1 MENENNTNRLFIW
14 VAILLILIV
23 VGSVFYFLERS
34 DISGKVTEEKLS
46 EKQSEVM
53 LQGEN
58 VNDPISGTITNS
70 IAVGFVEKYLSASS
84 LEVPV
89 YWYFDRAHV
98 EDLFT
103 VHSSG
108 NAVSHIRFYSAV
120 DNTIPN
126 NAKLTFIVV
135 PIYQNIGFD
144 RTKAMYEFAITC
156 PARCP
161 KVLPEARQIY
171 TSMDKN
177 DVPRS
182 FEFSK
187 SEVQNCFVEGD
198 NVLRVGASIVSGG
211 KLKIALCG
219 INVKDANFEEQVVY
233 HCSSVAPTTL
243 AIGEAHTIG
252 NDFPNQ

>member
-34 DISGKVTEEKLS
+34 DISGKVTEEKLKGS
-46 EKQSEVM
+46 QSEVM

-70 IAVGFVEKYLSASS
+70 IAVGFVEKYLATAS

-89 YWYFDRAHV
+89 YWYFDRSHV

-120 DNTIPN
+120 DNSIPN

-161 KVLPEARQIY
+161 KILPEAQQIY
-171 TSMDKN
+171 SNMDKN

-198 NVLRVGASIVSGG
+198 NVLRVGASIGSGG

-219 INVKDANFEEQVVY
+219 IKVKDANFEEQVVNN
-233 HCSSVAPTTL
+233 CSSVAPTTL